1 MKKMEKNNIKKD
13 LKGIQSKK
21 NASLSA
27 YDPSLGVKSYLKM
40 VKSIPRLSIEEE
52 KKLAIAFRDD
62 SDIGAAQKL
71 VQSHLYLSASIAF
84 NYKNYSLPLEDLI
97 SEANI
102 GLMKAVKK
110 FDVDKGFRLSTYA
123 SWWIKAELH
132 DYILSNWSLIKI
144 DKSAANKTLFFNFTK
159 KLKDIGINYSG
170 NLTDEEI
177 KKIAEHY
184 SFKQKEIMEIENRRK
199 SGGGTSLN
207 KMISNDGDGGT
218 EIQDLIPS
226 EQPNQEEI
234 MERISDNE
242 LKRKILSEFIKTI
255 NEKEKIVITG
265 RFLSS
270 KPKTLEEIGNELSIS
285 KERVRQIEAAIKE
298 KLQKFAL
305 KKFNYGS

>member
-1 MKKMEKNNIKKD
+1 MNKMDNKKNNID
-13 LKGIQSKK
+13 NKGIQRKE
-21 NASLSA
+21 NASLSV
-27 YDPSLGVKSYLKM
+27 YDPSLGIKSYLKM

-71 VQSHLYLSASIAF
+71 VQSHLYLSTSIAF

-177 KKIAEHY
+177 KKIADHY
-184 SFKQKEIMEIENRRK
+184 SFKQEEIMEIENRRK

-207 KMISNDGDGGT
+207 KTISSEGDSGT
-218 EIQDLIPS
+218 EIQDLIAS

-234 MERISDNE
+234 MERISETD
-242 LKRKILSEFIKTI
+242 LKRKILGEFVKTI
-255 NEKEKIVITG
+255 NDKEKVVITG
-265 RFLSS
+265 RFLSP
-270 KPKTLEEIGNELSIS
+270 KPKTLEEIGNELKVS
-285 KERVRQIEAAIKE
+285 KERVRQIEVAIKE
-298 KLQKFAL
+298 KLKKFAV
-305 KKFNYGS
+305 KNYNYRS